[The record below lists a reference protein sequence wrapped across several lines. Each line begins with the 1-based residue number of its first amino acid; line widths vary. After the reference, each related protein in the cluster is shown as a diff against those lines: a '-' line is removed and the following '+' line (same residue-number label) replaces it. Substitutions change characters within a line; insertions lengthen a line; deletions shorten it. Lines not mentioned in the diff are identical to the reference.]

1 MALTIREKIRV
12 LETVE
17 DLYEM
22 VDAKISMY
30 KDEIESYR
38 QMIEENPDDKNTKQW
53 CKSAEDNQQAWEIIR
68 EAIEGIDRTIKM

>member
-1 MALTIREKIRV
+1 MALTIKEKIKV

-38 QMIEENPDDKNTKQW
+38 RMIEENPEDKYTKQW
-53 CKSAEDNQQAWEIIR
+53 LKGAEMNQQAWEIIR

>member
-1 MALTIREKIRV
+1 MALTIREKIRI

-22 VDAKISMY
+22 VDNKISMY

-38 QMIEENPDDKNTKQW
+38 QTIEKDPEDNYTKQW
-53 CKSAEDNQQAWEIIR
+53 LEGAEMNQQAWEIIR